1 MFMEDKLD
9 LAFFFVIL
17 NVKPT
22 LSVHWHQQNAEES
35 PQKADTQKA
44 WAQLKGMNLKIHMN
58 IHRIFFFPSVFSN

>member
-1 MFMEDKLD
+1 MFMKNKLD
-9 LAFFFVIL
+9 LAFFFLVIL

-22 LSVHWHQQNAEES
+22 LSVHWRQQNAEET

-58 IHRIFFFPSVFSN
+58 IHRIFFPSVFSN